1 MEQLGTE
8 KEEKAALFPTLYCWS
23 NPLSFWIG
31 PCRAD
36 PAVPTIF
43 APWKAVSARHHK
55 INRMREREGEE
66 SFRKELENK
75 AIDVHVLESGY
86 REREKSTGKSLEEEK
101 AHRLNLESN

>member
-43 APWKAVSARHHK
+43 APWKAVSVRHHK

-75 AIDVHVLESGY
+75 AIDVHVLVGIENG
-86 REREKSTGKSLEEEK
+86 KSRRKKSLEEEK